1 MTTDAYASIIQ
12 ALEKTSPGLSE
23 KVSMDT
29 HLVNDGIVDSLDSMS
44 FLFELEQ
51 ILGKKL
57 NEIDETF
64 DDFRVSR
71 LVEIIHNA

>member
-12 ALEKTSPGLSE
+12 ALEKTSPGLSG

-57 NEIDETF
+57 DEIDETF

-71 LVEIIHNA
+71 LVEIINNA